1 MPTHNTKWYR
11 STMTGA
17 AALSGQA
24 GKLIDVLD
32 ACLVNGFNQVTLT
45 SLVVASNVAT
55 CTYTAHGFQQYQII
69 EIAGATPAGLNGKW
83 RVVSAAAD
91 TFTFATTGISDQ
103 TATGTITCKT
113 PSAGWEVTF
122 SGTNQKVYRSTS
134 SSASGNHAV
143 RVTDT
148 GTTTATL
155 LFAEDW
161 TDVSTPVNTIATQ
174 YLPKSSTAD
183 STARPWFVICD
194 DRTVHLGIA
203 FTSGRYDFFRFG
215 EIASIVPG
223 DGHAYEARCARA
235 ASVASL
241 GFGTTCGHA
250 ALINATNGYGYF
262 SRPYSQVVGPIPCF
276 QITAFGAWGASFENA
291 TSFYNYDTGSSVS
304 KTINLSASRG
314 WVQTGTTIVYS
325 STWGLFTAPN
335 PGDGGLHFTPVLLIE
350 GPSGTIKLR
359 GTVRGLLHILEDR
372 PLSSDVQFLS
382 GIEGVSSGLLAAF
395 RSQNETLA
403 QNTGTY
409 VYPET
414 HFAFD
419 LSDWA

>member
-32 ACLVNGFNQVTLT
+32 ACLINGFNQVTLT

-69 EIAGATPAGLNGKW
+69 EISGATPSGLNGKW
-83 RVVSAAAD
+83 RVVSVAAD

-113 PSAGWEVTF
+113 PSAGWEVAY

-183 STARPWFVICD
+183 STARAWFVICD
-194 DRTVHLGIA
+194 DRTVHIGISY
-203 FTSGRYDFFRFG
+203 TSGKYDFFRFG
-215 EIASIVPG
+215 DFASIVAG
-223 DGHAYEARCARA
+223 DGHAYEARCNNTN
-235 ASVASL
+235 SVANL
-241 GFGTTCGHA
+241 GNG
-250 ALINATNGYGYF
+250 ATVGYASMFYTSGYGYF
-262 SRPYSQVVGPIPCF
+262 SRPYSQIVGPIACF
-276 QITAFGAWGASFENA
+276 QISIVGAWNAASDNQQA
-291 TSFYNYDTGSSVS
+291 YYCYDTGGTST
-304 KTINLSASRG
+304 KLINLSASRG
-314 WVQTGTTIVYS
+314 WVQSGTTIVYA
-325 STWGLFTAPN
+325 TTYGLYTAPN
-335 PGDGGLHFTPVLLIE
+335 PGDGGIHFTPVMLIE
-350 GPSGTIKLR
+350 GPTTTMKLR
-359 GTVRGLLHILEDR
+359 GTARGLLHILEDR

-382 GIEGVSSGLLAAF
+382 GIEGVTSGLIVGF
-395 RSQNETLA
+395 RSLNMTLGA
-403 QNTGTY
+403 STGTY

-419 LSDWA
+419 LGDWA